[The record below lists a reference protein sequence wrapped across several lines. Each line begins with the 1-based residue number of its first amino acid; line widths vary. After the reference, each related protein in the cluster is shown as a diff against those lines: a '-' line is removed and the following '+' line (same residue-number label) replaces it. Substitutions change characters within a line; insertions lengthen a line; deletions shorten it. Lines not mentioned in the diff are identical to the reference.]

1 VTATEGSQAVV
12 STLQWI
18 GLVLG
23 LLVVLIGLPAVI
35 WPGPT
40 GERVLALM
48 ARRGVLRSWGV
59 FLLIVAV
66 AIALATAEPVSLF
79 EWVML
84 IVAMGMA
91 IGASIDLLSPESSR
105 SLAAQYFKKEDLLR
119 FSSGVGVVF
128 GCWLIYLSLTA

>member
-1 VTATEGSQAVV
+1 VTAAEERQVM
-12 STLQWI
+12 STLHRI

-40 GERVLALM
+40 GERVFALM
-48 ARRGVLRSWGV
+48 SQRGVLRSWGA
-59 FLLIVAV
+59 LLLVVAV
-66 AIALATAEPVSLF
+66 AIVLATAEPLSLF

-91 IGASIDLLSPESSR
+91 IGGLIDLLSPESSR

-119 FSSGVGVVF
+119 FSSGVGVVL
-128 GCWLIYLSLTA
+128 GGWLLYLSLTT